1 MTCTIVHLFAG
12 NEWLPANFVL
22 DSECTNKSVSLSSPL
37 QKSVFC
43 TIDRNSMYLVNV
55 HFLRFWYFLKIKYYV
70 SYQYILKNI
79 YILSNRHSSF
89 WCSPSV

>member
-1 MTCTIVHLFAG
+1 MP
-12 NEWLPANFVL
+12 PANFVL

-55 HFLRFWYFLKIKYYV
+55 HFSRFWYFFENYVLRIVSVYFKKY
-70 SYQYILKNI
+70 I
-79 YILSNRHSSF
+79 YFI
-89 WCSPSV
+89 